1 MDMDKKNMLERVVKA
16 ARKAYMKGF
25 AAGSGGNVSIRIQGQ
40 VYISPSGICLG
51 DLTQEDMIML
61 EADGVAPP
69 ADMSDPGRRRP
80 SKEAGM
86 HLACYRSRPD
96 IQCLFHLHSPYS
108 IAAACRRQGN
118 GSRAM
123 GMPAYTPGYAMRVGR
138 IPVVPYYRPGSR
150 ELAEAV
156 SDVICS
162 RDSLL
167 LANHGMVAAG
177 KSPEAVL
184 AAARAFLEDLGG
196 DDENAHLTILLGD
209 RGIPLDEEQTEALF
223 RAGGTV

>member
-1 MDMDKKNMLERVVKA
+1 MDMDRKNMLERVVKA

-61 EADGVAPP
+61 EADGFATP
-69 ADMSDPGRRRP
+69 ADKPDSGRRRP

-96 IQCLFHLHSPYS
+96 ILCLFHLHSPYS

-118 GSRAM
+118 GSPAT

-138 IPVVPYYRPGSR
+138 IPVVPYYLPGSR

-177 KSPEAVL
+177 K
-184 AAARAFLEDLGG
+184 ARRQCWPLRRRLRRMR
-196 DDENAHLTILLGD
+196 ILPYFWETGEF
-209 RGIPLDEEQTEALF
+209 PLMKNRQRRCFGQEELYDA
-223 RAGGTV
+223 

>member
-61 EADGVAPP
+61 EADGFATP
-69 ADMSDPGRRRP
+69 ADKPDSGRRRP

-96 IQCLFHLHSPYS
+96 ILCLFHLHSPYS
-108 IAAACRRQGN
+108 IAAA
-118 GSRAM
+118 A
-123 GMPAYTPGYAMRVGR
+123 AGR
-138 IPVVPYYRPGSR
+138 ER
-150 ELAEAV
+150 ESGHGHACLHSGIRHACGKD
-156 SDVICS
+156 SCG
-162 RDSLL
+162 SLL
-167 LANHGMVAAG
+167 PSRKPGTG
-177 KSPEAVL
+177 
-184 AAARAFLEDLGG
+184 
-196 DDENAHLTILLGD
+196 
-209 RGIPLDEEQTEALF
+209 RGC
-223 RAGGTV
+223 V

>member
-1 MDMDKKNMLERVVKA
+1 MDMDKKDMLERVAKA
-16 ARKAYMKGF
+16 ARRAYMKGF

-40 VYISPSGICLG
+40 VYISPSGGCLG
-51 DLTQEDMIML
+51 DLTAEDMIML
-61 EADGVAPP
+61 EADGFVPSAGGP
-69 ADMSDPGRRRP
+69 DYGGRRP

-86 HLACYRSRPD
+86 HLACYGSRPD
-96 IQCLFHLHSPYS
+96 ILCLFHLHSPYS
-108 IAAACRRQGN
+108 IAVACRRQEDRGP
-118 GSRAM
+118 AT

-138 IPVVPYYRPGSR
+138 IPVVPYYCPGSR

-184 AAARAFLEDLGG
+184 AVAEEIE
-196 DDENAHLTILLGD
+196 ENAHLAILLGD
-209 RGIPLDEEQTEALF
+209 QGIPLDEEQTEALF
-223 RAGGTV
+223 QTGGKV

>member
-1 MDMDKKNMLERVVKA
+1 
-16 ARKAYMKGF
+16 
-25 AAGSGGNVSIRIQGQ
+25 
-40 VYISPSGICLG
+40 
-51 DLTQEDMIML
+51 
-61 EADGVAPP
+61 
-69 ADMSDPGRRRP
+69 
-80 SKEAGM
+80 
-86 HLACYRSRPD
+86 
-96 IQCLFHLHSPYS
+96 
-108 IAAACRRQGN
+108 
-118 GSRAM
+118 
-123 GMPAYTPGYAMRVGR
+123 MPAYTPGYAMRVGR

-184 AAARAFLEDLGG
+184 AVAEEIE
-196 DDENAHLTILLGD
+196 ENAHLTILLGD

>member
-40 VYISPSGICLG
+40 VYISPSGGCLG
-51 DLTQEDMIML
+51 DLTAEDMIML
-61 EADGVAPP
+61 EADGFVPSAGGP
-69 ADMSDPGRRRP
+69 DYGGRRP

-86 HLACYRSRPD
+86 HLACYGSRPD
-96 IQCLFHLHSPYS
+96 ILCLFHLHSPYS

-118 GSRAM
+118 GSRAT

-150 ELAEAV
+150 ELAAAV
-156 SDVICS
+156 SEVIGR

-177 KSPEAVL
+177 QSPEAAL
-184 AAARAFLEDLGG
+184 ALAEEIE
-196 DDENAHLTILLGD
+196 ENARLALLLGD
-209 RGIPLDEEQTEALF
+209 QGIPLDAEQTEALI
-223 RAGGTV
+223 GTEGRDEG

>member
-1 MDMDKKNMLERVVKA
+1 MDMDRKNMLERVVKA

-96 IQCLFHLHSPYS
+96 ILCLFHLHSPYS
-108 IAAACRRQGN
+108 IAAGRDAESGDF
-118 GSRAM
+118 
-123 GMPAYTPGYAMRVGR
+123 PG
-138 IPVVPYYRPGSR
+138 
-150 ELAEAV
+150 
-156 SDVICS
+156 
-162 RDSLL
+162 
-167 LANHGMVAAG
+167 
-177 KSPEAVL
+177 
-184 AAARAFLEDLGG
+184 
-196 DDENAHLTILLGD
+196 
-209 RGIPLDEEQTEALF
+209 
-223 RAGGTV
+223 

>member
-51 DLTQEDMIML
+51 DLTQEDMIMM
-61 EADGVAPP
+61 EADGFATPTDKP
-69 ADMSDPGRRRP
+69 DSGRRRP

-96 IQCLFHLHSPYS
+96 ILCLFHLHSPYS

-118 GSRAM
+118 GSRAT

-167 LANHGMVAAG
+167 LANHGMVAA
-177 KSPEAVL
+177 
-184 AAARAFLEDLGG
+184 
-196 DDENAHLTILLGD
+196 
-209 RGIPLDEEQTEALF
+209 
-223 RAGGTV
+223 

>member
-1 MDMDKKNMLERVVKA
+1 
-16 ARKAYMKGF
+16 
-25 AAGSGGNVSIRIQGQ
+25 
-40 VYISPSGICLG
+40 
-51 DLTQEDMIML
+51 ML
-61 EADGVAPP
+61 EADGFAPP
-69 ADMSDPGRRRP
+69 ADISDSGRRRP

-96 IQCLFHLHSPYS
+96 ILCLFHLHSPYS

-118 GSRAM
+118 GSPAT

-138 IPVVPYYRPGSR
+138 IPVVPYSRPGSR

-156 SDVICS
+156 SDAICS

-184 AAARAFLEDLGG
+184 AAAEEIE
-196 DDENAHLTILLGD
+196 ENAHLTILLGD

>member
-69 ADMSDPGRRRP
+69 ADMSDSGRRRP

-96 IQCLFHLHSPYS
+96 ILCLFHLHSPYS

-118 GSRAM
+118 GSPAT

-138 IPVVPYYRPGSR
+138 IPVVPYYLPG
-150 ELAEAV
+150 
-156 SDVICS
+156 
-162 RDSLL
+162 RDR
-167 LANHGMVAAG
+167 
-177 KSPEAVL
+177 KSV
-184 AAARAFLEDLGG
+184 
-196 DDENAHLTILLGD
+196 
-209 RGIPLDEEQTEALF
+209 
-223 RAGGTV
+223 V

>member
-1 MDMDKKNMLERVVKA
+1 MDMDKKDMLERAAKA
-16 ARKAYMKGF
+16 ARRAYMKGF

-51 DLTQEDMIML
+51 DLTAEDMIML
-61 EADGVAPP
+61 EENGFPAPAGEP
-69 ADMSDPGRRRP
+69 GAGRRRP

-96 IQCLFHLHSPYS
+96 ILCLFHLHSPYS
-108 IAAACRRQGN
+108 IAAACRRQGD
-118 GSRAM
+118 GEPAM

-138 IPVVPYYRPGSR
+138 IPVIPYYRPGSR

-156 SDVICS
+156 SRVICS

-177 KSPEAVL
+177 KSPESVL
-184 AAARAFLEDLGG
+184 AAAEEIE
-196 DDENAHLTILLGD
+196 ENAHLTILLGAQ
-209 RGIPLDEEQTEALF
+209 GIPLDAEQTEALF
-223 RAGGTV
+223 QTGGNV

>member
-1 MDMDKKNMLERVVKA
+1 
-16 ARKAYMKGF
+16 
-25 AAGSGGNVSIRIQGQ
+25 
-40 VYISPSGICLG
+40 
-51 DLTQEDMIML
+51 
-61 EADGVAPP
+61 
-69 ADMSDPGRRRP
+69 
-80 SKEAGM
+80 M

-184 AAARAFLEDLGG
+184 AAAEEIE
-196 DDENAHLTILLGD
+196 ENAHLTILLGD

>member
-1 MDMDKKNMLERVVKA
+1 MDMDRKNMLERVVKA

-69 ADMSDPGRRRP
+69 ADMSDPG
-80 SKEAGM
+80 KEAGM

-96 IQCLFHLHSPYS
+96 ILCLFHLHSPYS

-118 GSRAM
+118 GSPAT

-138 IPVVPYYRPGSR
+138 IPVVPYYLPGSR

-184 AAARAFLEDLGG
+184 ATAEEIE
-196 DDENAHLTILLGD
+196 ENAHLTILLGD